1 MLAAEASRDDP
12 LSAGYDHKVRSG
24 STALAALR
32 LEDAHDSAAGSPP
45 GSISPATLSPPSGPE
60 RAPSLPMD
68 ISRTSSSNILLRQGS
83 SGRLSFLSCF
93 SSSGLNT
100 LGDEETPPSA
110 CSCEVGIRPSFYW
123 VDAPTSEEQR
133 AEAEGAMR
141 FLKADCQDEAT
152 VIQNFGGIPGLTF
165 AGVFDGHG
173 PHGRAAA
180 KFASDRLPAALAA
193 QVPALHSRSER
204 KRLKAMREACR
215 VVDTAMQLGREGGF
229 DASLS
234 GTTACFA
241 LVMPTPRGTRVL
253 LANVGDSRCV
263 LGRRRS
269 DGDIEAIAL
278 TVDAKPSLP
287 TESRRIVQ
295 CGGIV
300 QQLLDENGERRGAH
314 RVFRRGD
321 DVLPGLAMS
330 RSLGDAYAHSV
341 GVTWE
346 PMLSSHTMSEK
357 DLFLVLGTDGLWDVM
372 NGDAAVD
379 FVERYRL
386 QRDPGMSCA
395 EALTLEAQERWKAA
409 HDEALVDDISV
420 AILHFVPMPPPEP
433 RPSRSL
439 PRTMSRAASSND
451 EANAL
456 ASTWLKASEANPSHR
471 SPRPLFQYLYR
482 TGEVAGSGDFWDSL
496 PKEAPGSPFRVAA
509 AQAEESRSLS
519 PPASPKRLVPPPA
532 AAVAPSPAAPVAPSP
547 AAPLP
552 LTTVRSIRTTRGVA
566 IPGPLATPPEDLEL
580 LDAPEEHVVHGGHSL
595 RSVPHPAMLPV
606 PQPRGGVQGM
616 PIPSSSLSISAYP
629 SRPIPMNH
637 TLASSAPAVPSIL
650 GGADQL
656 RPIRKAYPSA
666 ATMASV
672 PSWDGAFFNS
682 FVSDLSLPLM
692 ATSADTPRS
701 SESDPSTRP
710 RRVEGRHEGKVRR
723 GVPQSFSSIGLASCG
738 RNSTDS
744 EVSLGTSRVGSL
756 EESCTLSIA
765 AAIPVSANATLVSP
779 GKRGL
784 PRPSSHGSLM
794 GLGGN
799 LSHGNSNGR
808 QMSGRAVTIVR
819 PIYENSPVSAG
830 I

>member
-1 MLAAEASRDDP
+1 M
-12 LSAGYDHKVRSG
+12 
-24 STALAALR
+24 
-32 LEDAHDSAAGSPP
+32 
-45 GSISPATLSPPSGPE
+45 
-60 RAPSLPMD
+60 
-68 ISRTSSSNILLRQGS
+68 
-83 SGRLSFLSCF
+83 
-93 SSSGLNT
+93 NT
-100 LGDEETPPSA
+100 LGGDEETPTSA
-110 CSCEVGIRPSFYW
+110 CACEVGIRPSFYW

-180 KFASDRLPAALAA
+180 KFASDKLPAALAA
-193 QVPALHSRSER
+193 QVSALHSRSER

-215 VVDTAMQLGREGGF
+215 VVDMAMQSGREAGF

-263 LGRRRS
+263 LARRRS
-269 DGDIEAIAL
+269 DGDVEALAL

-295 CGGIV
+295 CGGVV
-300 QQLLDENGERRGAH
+300 QQLLDETGARRGAH

-357 DLFLVLGTDGLWDVM
+357 DLFLVLGTDGLWDM
-372 NGDAAVD
+372 MTGEAAVD

-420 AILHFVPMPPPEP
+420 AILHFVPMPPAEP

-456 ASTWLKASEANPSHR
+456 ASTWLTESNANPSHR

-482 TGEVAGSGDFWDSL
+482 TGEVAGSGDFWESL

-509 AQAEESRSLS
+509 AQAEARSVS
-519 PPASPKRLVPPPA
+519 PPASPKLLVPPPA
-532 AAVAPSPAAPVAPSP
+532 VVAPSPAAPPP
-547 AAPLP
+547 LPLP
-552 LTTVRSIRTTRGVA
+552 LTTARSIRTTRPMP
-566 IPGPLATPPEDLEL
+566 IMSSPLATPPEGVVLS
-580 LDAPEEHVVHGGHSL
+580 DAPEEHVVHGGHSL
-595 RSVPHPAMLPV
+595 RSAPHPGMAQHHHQQQQQV
-606 PQPRGGVQGM
+606 RGVQGM
-616 PIPSSSLSISAYP
+616 PIPSPSLSISAYP
-629 SRPIPMNH
+629 SRPIPMH
-637 TLASSAPAVPSIL
+637 HALASSAPAVPSIL
-650 GGADQL
+650 GGADHL

-692 ATSADTPRS
+692 AASADTPRS

-723 GVPQSFSSIGLASCG
+723 GVPQSFSSVGMASCG
-738 RNSTDS
+738 RHSTDS

-756 EESCTLSIA
+756 EESCSLSISVGGGGGG
-765 AAIPVSANATLVSP
+765 AIPLSANAIAMSP
-779 GKRGL
+779 GRRGL
-784 PRPSSHGSLM
+784 PRPSSHGSLL

-799 LSHGNSNGR
+799 LSAGHHNSNNGR
-808 QMSGRAVTIVR
+808 QMIGRAVTVVR
-819 PIYENSPVSAG
+819 PIHENSPVSAG